1 MRGAFRRAWAW
12 RALAVVSGLA
22 IAWSLQ
28 SVPPARAADPVAADY
43 DACVQGAWPTVDDAE
58 ARIATCSKALQ
69 SLKLPPDEVALARL
83 TRGVA
88 RYALG
93 DTIIA
98 SDDYQKALQ
107 HYDQA
112 IDPRSP
118 DALLLYRRGIAR
130 EGTGQTDKAL
140 EDFSNA
146 IKAAP
151 QRAVAY
157 LDRGVLLATRMRA
170 FERAVGDFNRV
181 LELDHDN
188 VAALIARG
196 SADSELGQYGRAQAD
211 LDRAI
216 ALAPN
221 SSDAYQRRALARSR
235 AGQEKAALEDY
246 DTALRLNPQNANALN
261 GRAALEAAQG
271 RYDLAIVDL
280 DASIAINAQNP
291 MAFYNRGYARFA
303 LQQYDRAIEDYNVA
317 IALDP
322 RMARAFNN
330 RCLVRA
336 ITGKDLV
343 RALND
348 CDTALELTPLN
359 LDVRATRGFVFLK
372 LGDPQ
377 LALNEYNILLER
389 DPNRALALYG
399 RGLALVAAGK
409 KADGERDKAAGLA
422 LDPAVAD
429 NFAKYG
435 LK

>member
-1 MRGAFRRAWAW
+1 MKRAFRPAWRW
-12 RALAVVSGLA
+12 RALALA
-22 IAWSLQ
+22 SCWFLQ
-28 SVPPARAADPVAADY
+28 TLPSAQAADPVAADY
-43 DACVQGAWPTVDDAE
+43 DTCVRGAWPTVDDAE
-58 ARIATCSKALQ
+58 ARIASCSRALQ
-69 SLKLPPDEVALARL
+69 SLRLPPEEVALARL

-93 DTIIA
+93 DRVIA

-130 EGTGQTDKAL
+130 EGTGQMDKAL

-181 LELDHDN
+181 LELDRDN
-188 VAALIARG
+188 VAAMVARG
-196 SADSELGQYGRAQAD
+196 SAYSELGQYGRAQAD
-211 LDRAI
+211 LDHAI
-216 ALAPN
+216 ALAPR
-221 SSDAYQRRALARSR
+221 SSDAYQRRALARRR
-235 AGQEKAALEDY
+235 AGQEKAALGDY
-246 DTALRLNPQNANALN
+246 ATSLRLNPQNTNALN
-261 GRAALEAAQG
+261 GRAALEASEG
-271 RYDLAIVDL
+271 RFDLAIVDL
-280 DASIAINAQNP
+280 DAAIAMNAENP
-291 MAFYNRGYARFA
+291 TSFYNWGYAHFA
-303 LQQYDRAIEDYNVA
+303 RQEFDKAIADYNLA

-399 RGLALVAAGK
+399 RGLALIAAGK
-409 KADGERDKAAGLA
+409 TAEGEREKAAGLA
-422 LDPAVAD
+422 LDPKVAD

-435 LK
+435 LN